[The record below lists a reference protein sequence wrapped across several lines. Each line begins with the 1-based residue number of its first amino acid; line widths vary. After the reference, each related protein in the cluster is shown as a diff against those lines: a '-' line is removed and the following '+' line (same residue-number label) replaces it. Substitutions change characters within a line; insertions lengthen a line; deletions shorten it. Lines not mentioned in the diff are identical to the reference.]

1 MMTDNLNNAFWQYS
15 LAHYGRSEVAES
27 CLSYQDNHGANVNLL
42 LFLCWLGCCG
52 QRAEPEQLEQASS
65 LIEEWD
71 LHAVQ
76 KIRSIRR
83 FFSSSQ
89 QTSSEIAESLQRA
102 ELMAEQIVQNILYN
116 WWLEQRPYTSNMPM
130 AALQATNLNT
140 YLVTLGCRPVTDDS
154 PLLRL
159 I

>member
-1 MMTDNLNNAFWQYS
+1 MTDNQNNPFWQYS
-15 LAHYGRSEVAES
+15 LAHYGRPEVAEC

-42 LFLCWLGCCG
+42 LFCCWLGCCG
-52 QRAEPEQLEQASS
+52 QRVEPEQLEQARS

-83 FFSSSQ
+83 FFTSSQ
-89 QTSSEIAESLQRA
+89 QASSEIVESLRRA
-102 ELMAEQIVQNILYN
+102 ELMAEQIVQNTLYN
-116 WWLEQRPYTSNMPM
+116 WWLEKGPYSSNEPGTV
-130 AALQATNLNT
+130 LQATNLNS
-140 YLVTLGCRPVTDDS
+140 YLVTQGYPLVTEDS
-154 PLLRL
+154 PLLWS

>member
-1 MMTDNLNNAFWQYS
+1 MMTDNLNNPFWQYS
-15 LAHYGRSEVAES
+15 LAHYGRPEVAEC

-52 QRAEPEQLEQASS
+52 QRGEPEQMEQASS

-89 QTSSEIAESLQRA
+89 QASSEIVESLQRA

-116 WWLEQRPYTSNMPM
+116 WWSEQSPHTSNEPR

-140 YLVTLGCRPVTDDS
+140 YLATLGCRPVTDDS
-154 PLLRL
+154 PLL
-159 I
+159 